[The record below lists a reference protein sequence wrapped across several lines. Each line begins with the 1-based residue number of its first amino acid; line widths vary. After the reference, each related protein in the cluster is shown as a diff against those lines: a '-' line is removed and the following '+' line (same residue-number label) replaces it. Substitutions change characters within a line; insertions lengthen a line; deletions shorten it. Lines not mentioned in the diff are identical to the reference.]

1 MDIGPLGERVWLVL
15 LPAEPQLRSE
25 LALLRNKIA
34 DADDVS
40 LILDLSRVE
49 IFSSPSLGIALNL
62 HRLLAQ
68 RGRNLILCKTSL
80 ATKCIFRMAGL
91 ESIFEFADD
100 KFAAL
105 TALGQSPESSGE
117 SFSGTEMGQ

>member
-49 IFSSPSLGIALNL
+49 IISSPSLGIALNL
-62 HRLLAQ
+62 QRLLAQ